1 LNAAPVSFATPGL
14 TRSGVLL
21 SVLFLLLAGAVRAD
35 DCKPQGR
42 LEPVR
47 VERAVD
53 GDTLVLTDGR
63 RVRLIGFNSPEKANK
78 GRPAEPLASAAQ
90 TALANLLVGKT
101 AYLEAGQEPRDR
113 YGRTLAHAYLTPQ
126 GDSVEAMMLRQGW
139 GFQVIIA
146 PNKAHADC
154 FARAEREARQAR
166 RGVWANTY
174 YKALH
179 AAQVDGSRLGFVHV
193 QGNVQK
199 AAMTKAALW
208 LSLEGEVVLRINR
221 QDLAL
226 RGWPVGDANNI
237 AQWQGK
243 SVTVRGWLTDRYAG
257 KSAPKNRQRYVMNL
271 SHPAMIE

>member
-1 LNAAPVSFATPGL
+1 
-14 TRSGVLL
+14 
-21 SVLFLLLAGAVRAD
+21 
-35 DCKPQGR
+35 
-42 LEPVR
+42 
-47 VERAVD
+47 
-53 GDTLVLTDGR
+53 
-63 RVRLIGFNSPEKANK
+63 
-78 GRPAEPLASAAQ
+78 
-90 TALANLLVGKT
+90 
-101 AYLEAGQEPRDR
+101 
-113 YGRTLAHAYLTPQ
+113 
-126 GDSVEAMMLRQGW
+126 MLRQGW

-154 FARAEREARQAR
+154 FTRAEREARQAR

-179 AAQVDGSRLGFVHV
+179 AAQVDGSRLGFVRV